1 MTLHAGMEGSEIQR
15 LREALKPFAEYMH
28 TVEGRMD
35 IDHQNKP
42 LPDAQGVGWVY
53 LTHGD
58 FRKARTALEET
69 E

>member
-35 IDHQNKP
+35 IDHKNKP
-42 LPDAQGVGWVY
+42 LPDAQGVG
-53 LTHGD
+53 
-58 FRKARTALEET
+58 
-69 E
+69 